1 MSLLGRFKVNRSE
14 DPHFWRTSPLD
25 TRDVTQLHDHGI
37 MCASQQDGPAMMR
50 IGWALWSLTGS
61 VHERHAY
68 HFLYDGFRLWSNS
81 PGHEARLESVFLGDL
96 FDRLADS
103 DPPIPGDIW
112 RALPQQ
118 VQPVS
123 IYYGARCWAGSE
135 LVSRGAGD
143 AEKIYDAIART
154 NVAFVP
160 PRSMAWAKSY
170 AERQGRLAP
179 WGDGGNEDV

>member
-1 MSLLGRFKVNRSE
+1 MSLFSRLKVSRPE
-14 DPHFWRTSPLD
+14 DPRFWRTSPLD
-25 TRDVTQLHDHGI
+25 TRDVARLYDHG
-37 MCASQQDGPAMMR
+37 MTCAGQQDGSAMMR
-50 IGWALWSLTGS
+50 IGWALWSITGS
-61 VHERHAY
+61 VHERQAY
-68 HFLYDGFRLWSNS
+68 DFLYDGFRLWSSS
-81 PGHEARLESVFLGDL
+81 PGHDASLGSVFLGDL

-103 DPPIPGDIW
+103 DPSVPGDIS
-112 RALPQQ
+112 AAQPEQ

-123 IYYGARCWAGSE
+123 TYYGARCWAGSE

-143 AEKIYDAIART
+143 ADKIYDAIART

-179 WGDGGNEDV
+179 WADGGHEEA